1 MLGSVLKD
9 LDFTLRIADK
19 DKDMTK
25 EKQLKTID
33 EVLAEC
39 RVRRNTF
46 WGRLNIVYRSVVRWV
61 KSIARIPHE
70 VKWANQRVVRG
81 YSDKDAWNGDN
92 FLAGQIAGILEL
104 LVNQS
109 HSVPMSYGFGLDEYA
124 PDVEIM
130 AERRDADYKNIIM
143 VYKEYHTNGIA
154 CDEEWQKEFGG
165 VLDKDMKD
173 ALQWLVEHFE
183 ELWS

>member
-1 MLGSVLKD
+1 
-9 LDFTLRIADK
+9 
-19 DKDMTK
+19 MTK

-46 WGRLNIVYRSVVRWV
+46 WGRLNIVYGSVVRWV

-104 LVNQS
+104 LVSQS
-109 HSVPMSYGFGLDEYA
+109 YSVPTSYGFGLDEYA

-143 VYKEYHTNGIA
+143 IYKEYHTNGIA
-154 CDEEWQKEFGG
+154 SDEEWQKEFGG

-173 ALQWLVEHFE
+173 ALQWLVEHFQ
-183 ELWS
+183 ELWN